1 MKLYRRLNSASH
13 GLAFALLSPSPRPSP
28 AGRGSLAKPGVGT
41 AVPSRPQTS
50 FPEKVAE
57 GRMFFCN
64 ADSLIAGLIF
74 MAVLL
79 AGCGSSQG
87 LSLVRDAENGNIEAV
102 RQHLAKGA
110 DVNATNQLGE
120 TALHKSSAK
129 GYGEVV
135 GLLIANGAKVNVKN
149 RNGWTPLHHVTWGGF
164 GDIAELFVAK
174 GADVNAKTKFG
185 GTPLLNA
192 VHKGH
197 KEIAVLLIAEGA
209 NVNVIVNGA
218 TPLDLAIENSHAE
231 IADLLNKHGGKTAGE
246 LE

>member
-1 MKLYRRLNSASH
+1 M
-13 GLAFALLSPSPRPSP
+13 
-28 AGRGSLAKPGVGT
+28 
-41 AVPSRPQTS
+41 
-50 FPEKVAE
+50 
-57 GRMFFCN
+57 
-64 ADSLIAGLIF
+64 
-74 MAVLL
+74 
-79 AGCGSSQG
+79 
-87 LSLVRDAENGNIEAV
+87 
-102 RQHLAKGA
+102 
-110 DVNATNQLGE
+110 
-120 TALHKSSAK
+120 
-129 GYGEVV
+129 
-135 GLLIANGAKVNVKN
+135 
-149 RNGWTPLHHVTWGGF
+149 HHVTWGGF